1 MLELVTHFHSVIL
14 EIVGQGRRSA
24 IMDHPLMFSEWLND
38 STFQTELEETLQG
51 LFPGTDL
58 EVIEEVS
65 RKRLSF
71 SYTV

>member
-1 MLELVTHFHSVIL
+1 
-14 EIVGQGRRSA
+14 
-24 IMDHPLMFSEWLND
+24 MDHPLMFSEWLND